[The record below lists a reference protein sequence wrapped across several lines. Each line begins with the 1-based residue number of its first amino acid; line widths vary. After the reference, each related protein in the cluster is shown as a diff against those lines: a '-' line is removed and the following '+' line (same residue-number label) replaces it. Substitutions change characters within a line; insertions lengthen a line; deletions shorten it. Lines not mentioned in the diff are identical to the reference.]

1 MNIKDIFS
9 DQFVNKTANKENILL
24 ISMYR
29 FAYPFSLILNKLN
42 LNPNQVTVASL
53 ILTILACTSLI
64 YLSAPLLFS
73 IFWSLAIL
81 FDFCDGTLARMTGK
95 LRTSAFRIDHF
106 TDLIKLFLLFV
117 STGFYFNET
126 NLWALLITALFCYL
140 LFGILQ
146 QELDNYS
153 KNQEFSSRGSLPR
166 KSILG
171 SFASNLPSFLKK
183 IFMSTFSI
191 FFTINGHTLLVFI
204 FLPYSLSLTFTLL
217 VYFGLVS
224 LLNLCIVIYKLK
236 NLPR

>member
-1 MNIKDIFS
+1 
-9 DQFVNKTANKENILL
+9 
-24 ISMYR
+24 MYR